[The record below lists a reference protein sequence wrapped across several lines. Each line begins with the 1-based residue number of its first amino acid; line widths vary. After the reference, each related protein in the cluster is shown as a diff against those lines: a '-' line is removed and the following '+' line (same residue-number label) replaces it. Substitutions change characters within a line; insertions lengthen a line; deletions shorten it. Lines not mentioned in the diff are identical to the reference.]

1 MIVRTGVYY
10 NDFRATNVELIAQLD
25 VLTATRRWNSSSGIH
40 RRLSAAV
47 RATPFFHPEL
57 QSLCDFPA
65 TSKIT
70 DALVFDGFFYLN
82 AMIKL

>member
-25 VLTATRRWNSSSGIH
+25 VLTATRRWNSSSGIQ

-65 TSKIT
+65 TTKIT
-70 DALVFDGFFYLN
+70 DALVFDSFFYLN